1 VKGVLKLTFNFFRKK
16 EEILSEKAVM
26 VGAKAKDKYE
36 AIEIVGEL
44 LVKDGRVERSYID
57 EMKKR
62 EELLT
67 TYIGNGIAIPHGGS
81 EAKEKIKKSGLA
93 VAQFPGGVDFGD
105 GNKAYIV
112 IGIAAKGDEH
122 LEILSNIASACED
135 EKRVKKL
142 IESKD
147 PKEILKLLREGFAK

>member
-1 VKGVLKLTFNFFRKK
+1 MAFAFFRKK
-16 EEILSEKAVM
+16 DEVLSEKAVA

-44 LVKDGRVERSYID
+44 LVREGRVERSYID

-62 EELLT
+62 EELLS

-93 VAQFPGGVDFGD
+93 VAQFPEGVDFGD

-122 LEILSNIASACED
+122 LEILSNIAATCED
-135 EKRVKKL
+135 EKRVNKL
-142 IESKD
+142 IETKD
-147 PKEILKLLREGFAK
+147 PKEIIKLLKEGFSR

>member
-1 VKGVLKLTFNFFRKK
+1 MAFAFFRKK
-16 EEILSEKAVM
+16 DELISEKAVA

-44 LVKDGRVERSYID
+44 LVREGHVERSYID

-62 EELLT
+62 EELLS

-93 VAQFPGGVDFGD
+93 VAQFPEGVDFGN

-122 LEILSNIASACED
+122 LDILANIATACED
-135 EKRVKKL
+135 ENRVKKL
-142 IESKD
+142 VKTKN
-147 PKEILKLLREGFAK
+147 PKEIIRLLKEGFSR

>member
-1 VKGVLKLTFNFFRKK
+1 LAFNFFRKK
-16 EEILSEKAVM
+16 DEVLTENSIL
-26 VGAKAKDKYE
+26 VGARAKDKFE

-44 LVKDGRVERSYID
+44 LVKSGCVEPSYID

-67 TYIGNGIAIPHGGS
+67 TYIGNGIAIPHGGN

-93 VAQFPGGVDFGD
+93 VAQFPKGVDFGG
-105 GNKAYIV
+105 GNRAYIV

-122 LEILSNIASACED
+122 LEILSNIAVACED
-135 EKRVKKL
+135 ESRAKKL
-142 IESKD
+142 AESSD
-147 PKEILKLLREGFAK
+147 PKEILMLLKEGFER

>member
-1 VKGVLKLTFNFFRKK
+1 MAFNLFKKLKTSREK
-16 EEILSEKAVM
+16 EEILKESAII

-44 LVKDGRVERSYID
+44 LVKEGRVERSYID

-62 EELLT
+62 EDLLT

-81 EAKEKIKKSGLA
+81 EAKEKIIKSGIA
-93 VAQFPGGVDFGD
+93 VAQFPEGVDFGN

-135 EKRVKKL
+135 EERVKKL
-142 IESKD
+142 VESKE
-147 PKEILKLLREGFAK
+147 PREILRLFREGFER